1 MGLDF
6 TALVSSPLSRA
17 YETAQL
23 VGEHFDLQ
31 VDKTYPELVERAYGD
46 GEGLDIPA
54 PERRAPERY
63 YPNVE
68 SERDV
73 YIRAVRVLRQI
84 VRDYAERGGEQ
95 KIIAVSHGSLIRRA
109 LSAAAGEEWTVTVPN
124 AEPLVVDVPGLFAW
138 TPRVHRRGGSHCPG
152 SARPAGEVLERP
164 AQGASVAPEGAA
176 ESSARPL
183 SRGMRVLRGAL
194 WALTALYCLV
204 VASIVFAP
212 RHVDDNEMGGR
223 LAALLDA
230 GHAAG
235 WLPEFVTYS
244 SIEQLSNVIMFVPG
258 GFLFALLLGPSARRH
273 VLYAGFVGERVHR
286 DNSKLH
292 A

>member
-1 MGLDF
+1 M
-6 TALVSSPLSRA
+6 S
-17 YETAQL
+17 
-23 VGEHFDLQ
+23 
-31 VDKTYPELVERAYGD
+31 
-46 GEGLDIPA
+46 
-54 PERRAPERY
+54 
-63 YPNVE
+63 
-68 SERDV
+68 
-73 YIRAVRVLRQI
+73 
-84 VRDYAERGGEQ
+84 
-95 KIIAVSHGSLIRRA
+95 
-109 LSAAAGEEWTVTVPN
+109 
-124 AEPLVVDVPGLFAW
+124 
-138 TPRVHRRGGSHCPG
+138 G
-152 SARPAGEVLERP
+152 SARPAGKVLERP

-176 ESSARPL
+176 GSSARPL

-212 RHVDDNEMGGR
+212 VHVDDNEMGGR

-244 SIEQLSNVIMFVPG
+244 RIEQLSNVIMFVPG

-273 VLYAGFVGERVHR
+273 VLYAGFVVSACIETIQSFMPNRTGDFVDVLMNGTGALLGAACAFWVHRVLRKRGERREHR
-286 DNSKLH
+286 